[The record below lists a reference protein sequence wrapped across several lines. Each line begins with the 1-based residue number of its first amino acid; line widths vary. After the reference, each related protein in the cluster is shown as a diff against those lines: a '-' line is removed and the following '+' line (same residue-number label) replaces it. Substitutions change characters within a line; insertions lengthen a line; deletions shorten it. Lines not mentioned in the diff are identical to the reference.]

1 MYKNNQNSDLY
12 TSQENLSQRIPPGQ
26 KLTEKFPVLTYGD
39 IPDIQTKDWTFTIEG
54 LVKVKTIY
62 NWNEM
67 MSIEQIALTKD
78 FHCVTQWSRLDNI
91 WEGIKVKDLINKA
104 GLLPNGKFALIYCY
118 GGYTT
123 NLPTKVL
130 LDEDV
135 LLAHKHDGNA
145 LLPEHGGPIRLI
157 VPKLYAWKS
166 AKWIKGIKLIE
177 TEELGFW
184 ENLGYHS
191 YGDPWKE
198 QRFKF

>member
-54 LVKVKTIY
+54 LVKVKAIY
-62 NWNEM
+62 NWNEI

-104 GLLPNGKFALIYCY
+104 GLLPNAKFALIYCY

>member
-1 MYKNNQNSDLY
+1 
-12 TSQENLSQRIPPGQ
+12 
-26 KLTEKFPVLTYGD
+26 
-39 IPDIQTKDWTFTIEG
+39 
-54 LVKVKTIY
+54 
-62 NWNEM
+62 

-104 GLLPNGKFALIYCY
+104 GLLPNAKFALIYCY

>member
-104 GLLPNGKFALIYCY
+104 GLLPNAKFALIYCY

>member
-1 MYKNNQNSDLY
+1 MCKNNQNTDLY

-62 NWNEM
+62 NWNEI

>member
-1 MYKNNQNSDLY
+1 MSKNNQNTDLY

-62 NWNEM
+62 NWNEI

>member
-62 NWNEM
+62 NWNEI

-104 GLLPNGKFALIYCY
+104 GLLPNAKFALIYCY